1 MFQRNIWW
9 KNIGIDNLNFREN
22 IQSFYNYKLKLN
34 YNTSFISVNDED
46 AFNFIQAKTSKEGK
60 QFSYLLTEN
69 SHLPF
74 MSNVEKPIFTHLFDI
89 DNEINLSTEAKNQH
103 KRITNFLVYV
113 ANHLDSSKFQSILI
127 VGDHMPP
134 FVKKGDR
141 FFYSKE
147 YVPYLIVSKQ

>member
-89 DNEINLSTEAKNQH
+89 DNEINLSEEAKNQH
-103 KRITNFLVYV
+103 KRISNFLFYV
-113 ANHLDSSKFQSILI
+113 ASHLDSNKFQNILI

-134 FVKKGDR
+134 FVKKNDR
-141 FFYSKE
+141 DFYNNQF
-147 YVPYLIVSKQ
+147 VPYFIITK